1 MGPLRQLWSR
11 LSSLPWPQGDREKNI
26 FTMGLLLGL
35 LAAVCMA
42 VIQAALW

>member
-1 MGPLRQLWSR
+1 MALLQQLWSR
-11 LSSLPWPQGDREKNI
+11 ICSLPWPQEGREKDI